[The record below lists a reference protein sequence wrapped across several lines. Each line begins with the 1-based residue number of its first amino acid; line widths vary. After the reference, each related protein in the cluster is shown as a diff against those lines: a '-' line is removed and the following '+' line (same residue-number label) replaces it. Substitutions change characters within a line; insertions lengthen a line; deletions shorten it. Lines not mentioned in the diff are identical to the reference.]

1 MLTLLHEIEMAL
13 FDTAKTVSTG
23 ATGGGITT
31 GGGGTAS
38 IGPFGAP
45 ETDRGALAPA
55 EFEATIEKT
64 YDVPFASPVTVHAPL
79 VVVHD

>member
-1 MLTLLHEIEMAL
+1 MEIDL

-23 ATGGGITT
+23 ASGGGITT
-31 GGGGTAS
+31 GGGTDGTTS

-45 ETDRGALAPA
+45 ETDNGALEPA

-64 YDVPFASPVTVHAPL
+64 YDVPFTSPATVQAP
-79 VVVHD
+79 VDVVHD

>member
-1 MLTLLHEIEMAL
+1 MAL

-31 GGGGTAS
+31 GGGTTTGVGGTTS

-45 ETDRGALAPA
+45 ETDSDALAPA

-64 YDVPFASPVTVHAPL
+64 YDVPFTSPVTVHAPL